1 MNAFAIA
8 LLVCYGIQI
17 AAAIVVMTV
26 GEERE
31 TIVVKPKQRAVVTF
45 FSGII
50 GLLVFLAAIGI
61 L

>member
-8 LLVCYGIQI
+8 LLVCYGIKI
-17 AAAIVVMTV
+17 AASIVVMAV
-26 GEERE
+26 SKEKE

-45 FSGII
+45 FGGII

>member
-17 AAAIVVMTV
+17 AAAIVVMAV
-26 GEERE
+26 GKEQE
-31 TIVVKPKQRAVVTF
+31 TKVVKPKQAAVTTF
-45 FSGII
+45 FGGII